1 MGRLESM
8 RAEAG
13 RVETGRSDT
22 PRAGAGRSD
31 MPRGD
36 AGRNAVPRAGAERV
50 GPPAVAFH
58 HATKRF
64 GSSIAVDDVSVAV
77 EEGSFVTVIGSS
89 GCGKTTLL
97 KMVNALVMPDEGS
110 VFVQGRATSELDPVE
125 LRRSV
130 GYAIQGSVLFPHLTV
145 EQNIAYVPSLLNKR
159 ARRRTDAA
167 VEKWMDLVDLP
178 STMRAR
184 YPAELSGGQ
193 AQRVGIARALAA
205 SPDIQLM
212 DEPFSAVD
220 AITRS
225 SLQDELKRI
234 HERTGITVLFVTHDI
249 DEAFYLGDRV
259 LVMEAG
265 RAVQYAS
272 PHDILSAPAVP
283 FVDRLVAKRR
293 AAYLS

>member
-1 MGRLESM
+1 
-8 RAEAG
+8 
-13 RVETGRSDT
+13 
-22 PRAGAGRSD
+22 
-31 MPRGD
+31 MPRRD

-205 SPDIQLM
+205 SPDILLM

>member
-1 MGRLESM
+1 MERLESM

-205 SPDIQLM
+205 SPDILLM

-234 HERTGITVLFVTHDI
+234 HERTDITVLFVTHDI